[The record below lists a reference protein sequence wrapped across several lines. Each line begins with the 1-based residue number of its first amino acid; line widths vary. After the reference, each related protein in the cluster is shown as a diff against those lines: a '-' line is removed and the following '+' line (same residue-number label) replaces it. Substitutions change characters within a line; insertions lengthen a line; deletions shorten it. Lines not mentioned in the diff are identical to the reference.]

1 MIQLTV
7 RKGTY
12 DKLQYARALLS
23 HAVRSGDASDVLDRA
38 LDLLIGHVEKRR
50 LGAGTRKTGPRPSNV
65 RSRYVPAQVRRAVW
79 ERDQGRCTFV
89 GSNGHRCGSVRF
101 LEFDHV
107 DPFARGGKATVEGMR
122 LRCRAHNQFEAG
134 RAFGVEFMSRKR
146 REARLAAAEARDAK
160 AARRRGVQAK
170 LGGAEAPAAAEAEAR
185 RLDAD
190 PAIIASAAEQ
200 GSEMEDAGLEGT
212 REERGPGRESGDVRA
227 G

>member
-1 MIQLTV
+1 MIQLMV

-38 LDLLIGHVEKRR
+38 LDLLIAQVEKRK
-50 LGAGTRKTGPRPSNV
+50 LGAGTRKSGLRRTRV

-79 ERDQGRCTFV
+79 ERDQGQCTFV
-89 GSNGHRCGSVRF
+89 GSNGHRCGSKRF

-134 RAFGVEFMSRKR
+134 RAFGVEFMNRKR
-146 REARLAAAEARDAK
+146 REARLAAAEARDIRAG
-160 AARRRGVQAK
+160 RLGVDVQRSG
-170 LGGAEAPAAAEAEAR
+170 GGAGAVAAGEAEAW
-185 RLDAD
+185 RLE
-190 PAIIASAAEQ
+190 AEQ
-200 GSEMEDAGLEGT
+200 GTDVADGGLVGTSDERRLGLE
-212 REERGPGRESGDVRA
+212 PGDARA
-227 G
+227 D